1 MLLSEAKPTPKP
13 AVLERQRPELPGV
26 VDELDNRVQGL
37 RRYAWIYAALVENSV
52 VREMNFKANFLLWL
66 FVEMLWFVV
75 QLTFIGVLYLHT
87 DSIATW
93 SKWEVVM
100 LVGASHCI
108 QQVFQ
113 AFFLVN
119 CANLSELVHSGRLD
133 FMLLLPVNTRFL
145 VSLRQVDLGGFVS
158 ALSGLAVVVY
168 AADKLNLAP
177 SVGQIAGFAVLTAAG
192 VIIHYSLMF
201 LMAAISFWTVRAQ
214 GMVIAYYNLF
224 SVARIPDVAFRGAF
238 RAIFT
243 LAVPM
248 LLVANVPVKLLVNKL
263 SSPGE
268 ITLMLAMAVVCG
280 LASQLVWLIALRRYT
295 SASS

>member
-1 MLLSEAKPTPKP
+1 MLLSEADKALEP
-13 AVLERQRPELPGV
+13 AQPASMTAADMGV
-26 VDELDNRVQGL
+26 EEPVRGL
-37 RRYAWIYAALVENSV
+37 RRYASIYAALWENSV
-52 VREMNFKANFLLWL
+52 VREMNFKANFVLWL
-66 FVEMLWFVV
+66 FVELLWFVV
-75 QLTFIGVLYLHT
+75 QLTFIGVIYMHT
-87 DSIATW
+87 ESIATW

-145 VSLRQVDLGGFVS
+145 ISFRQVDLGGFVS
-158 ALSGLAVVVY
+158 ALSGVAVVIY
-168 AADKLNLAP
+168 AAAKLNLAP
-177 SVGQIAGFAVLTAAG
+177 SFGQIAGFAMLTVAG

-224 SVARIPDVAFRGAF
+224 SIARIPDVAFRGAF
-238 RAIFT
+238 RAVFT

-268 ITLMLAMAVVCG
+268 IALMLSMAVICF
-280 LASQLVWLIALRRYT
+280 LASQLMWLIALRRYT